1 MILCEKC
8 KKNVATV
15 HLTEIHSGKKDEK
28 HLCEECAQSM
38 HLTQKHTIS
47 ISDLIGALMEKGPRR
62 GSGKKGRACPDC
74 GLTFGAFRNKGR
86 LGCPHDYEFFKEE
99 FDELLKKV
107 HGSNRYVGKVPRGY
121 GDADIRHNELIRLKT
136 RLKKAVQAENYEE
149 AARIRDKI
157 KELEEKI
164 LEDGNASQEVSG

>member
-15 HLTEIHSGKKDEK
+15 HLTEIHSGKKEEK

-62 GSGKKGRACPDC
+62 GSGKKGRACPEC
-74 GLTFGAFRNKGR
+74 GITFGEFRNKGR

-99 FDELLKKV
+99 FDERSMTTRMII
-107 HGSNRYVGKVPRGY
+107 HYERQVPRGY
-121 GDADIRHNELIRLKT
+121 GDADIRHNELIRLKA

-149 AARIRDKI
+149 AACIRDKM

-164 LEDGNASQEVSG
+164 LEDGNASQEVSD